1 MTGRSPAAIVY
12 SPNQDQL
19 LVSRLFTVLRQRP
32 DAPAAFGSTEVP
44 PCTTRPPSTRVKYVP
59 PAVRPDRRA
68 CTARRSR
75 RRGRAPVSPAR
86 RQLLRRDL
94 ASLRMAQSP
103 CKATIDYTKST
114 PPLRISRNPR
124 FAENRLTNSP
134 PTRASTAMATSGMMI
149 VNEIEPVAALL
160 PSPSEVLASPVETGI
175 VESCLARRM
184 RVRVRVAVTSDR
196 VTVGLPYE
204 GVTAL
209 AQ

>member
-44 PCTTRPPSTRVKYVP
+44 PCTSRPPSVRVKYAP
-59 PAVRPDRRA
+59 PAVRPDSRPCA
-68 CTARRSR
+68 ARGSR
-75 RRGRAPVSPAR
+75 RRGRTSASPPR

-94 ASLRMAQSP
+94 TSLRMSQSP

-134 PTRASTAMATSGMMI
+134 PTRASAAMATSGMMI

-175 VESCLARRM
+175 VESCLAKRM
-184 RVRVRVAVTSDR
+184 RVRVAVTSDR
-196 VTVGLPYE
+196 VTVGIPYE
-204 GVTAL
+204 GVAAL